1 MDMYCQMPSFL
12 FWETRAFD
20 IGGGVS
26 LEGESNF

>member
-20 IGGGVS
+20 IGGVS
-26 LEGESNF
+26 HEGESNL